1 MRNKK
6 IGPAGIFAMRL
17 GFVVLNLL
25 AIWILAGVPEH
36 LDQWWLYILAA
47 LGSSLSGL
55 FLLGL
60 TVQAETNPDNPS
72 TRIGGG
78 R

>member
-17 GFVVLNLL
+17 GFVLLNLL
-25 AIWILAGVPEH
+25 AIWILAGVPER